1 MRINYHNRKFK
12 VVSNSEN
19 GELSENQI
27 FVYLQKGNVL
37 TSNYSNTN
45 ILSGHI
51 LGIVNDD
58 DSLDISYHQINVSNE
73 LKTGIC
79 HSKPEILSSGKIRI
93 NESWKWTS
101 GDFSEGFSTLEE
113 F

>member
-27 FVYLQKGNVL
+27 FVYQQKGAVL
-37 TSNYSNTN
+37 TCNYSNNN

-51 LGIVNDD
+51 LGIVNND
-58 DSLDISYHQINVSNE
+58 DSIDLSYHQINVNHE

-79 HSKPEILSSGKIRI
+79 HSKPEILSSRKIRI
-93 NESWKWTS
+93 YESWKWTS

-113 F
+113 V